1 MYMYACMCAYGYEC
15 NALVCVCVCSGG
27 EALSPLHA
35 VLIEKW
41 CLLPGGVPAR
51 GQAGGQAPKK
61 EVTSIFI
68 ALDMHM

>member
-1 MYMYACMCAYGYEC
+1 MSCA
-15 NALVCVCVCSGG
+15 LGG
-27 EALSPLHA
+27 
-35 VLIEKW
+35 W
-41 CLLPGGVPAR
+41 GGVPAR